1 MDPFTTDKG
10 QSISELGEKAL
21 IVKIREWLGSS
32 APQAPNGMGDDC
44 AVFENAARGFGL
56 LTTDSVVLDR
66 HFSRS
71 DPPHLIGQK
80 LLNRNISD
88 IAAMGGQPTRA
99 VLAGFLPA
107 TLSLEWLHLFFTGL
121 AQTAQGAKVEIV
133 GGDLTETPHDLAINL
148 TLMGIAHRPLLRSGG
163 SPGDLICVT
172 GELGGSR
179 LGRHL
184 SFVPRIEEGL
194 SLAQNSNVLACM
206 DISDGLSIDLPA
218 ILGENCAASIDPD
231 AIPIHDDARKAAAL
245 SGQSPLWHA
254 LNDGEDHELLF
265 IKRAAGKKSP
275 LPKHTVIGTLLHG
288 KTGTLLNA
296 KSGKDLTP
304 SSGYEHFR

>member
-1 MDPFTTDKG
+1 MDPFTIDKG
-10 QSISELGEKAL
+10 QSVSEIGEKAL
-21 IVKIREWLGSS
+21 ILKIREWLGSS

-44 AVFENAARGFGL
+44 AVFENSTCGVSL

-71 DPPHLIGQK
+71 DPPELIAQK
-80 LLNRNISD
+80 LLNRNVSD

-99 VLAGFLPA
+99 VLAGLLPA
-107 TLSLEWLHLFFTGL
+107 NLRLAWLHLFFTGL
-121 AQTAQGAKVEIV
+121 AQTALGTKVQIV
-133 GGDLTETPHDLAINL
+133 GGDLTETPNDLAFNL
-148 TLMGIAHRPLLRSGG
+148 TLMGIAQRPLLRSGG

-184 SFVPRIEEGL
+184 SFLPRVQEGRM
-194 SLAQNSNVLACM
+194 LALNKDVLACM

-218 ILGENCAASIDPD
+218 MLGQNCAASIDPD

-265 IKRAAGKKSP
+265 IKRAADTKLP
-275 LPKHTVIGTLLHG
+275 LPKHSVIGTLLYG
-288 KTGTLLNA
+288 KTGALLNA
-296 KSGKDLTP
+296 KSGKDLTQ

>member
-10 QSISELGEKAL
+10 QSVSEIGEKAL
-21 IVKIREWLGSS
+21 ILKIREWLGSS
-32 APQAPNGMGDDC
+32 APEAPNGMGDDC
-44 AVFENAARGFGL
+44 AIFENSTNGVGL

-71 DPPHLIGQK
+71 DPPQLIGQK

-107 TLSLEWLHLFFTGL
+107 TLSLAWLHLFFRGL
-121 AQTAQGAKVEIV
+121 AKAAQISKVEIV
-133 GGDLTETPHDLAINL
+133 GGDLTETPNDLAFNL
-148 TLMGIAHRPLLRSGG
+148 TLMGIALRPLLRSGG
-163 SPGDLICVT
+163 SVGDLICVT

-194 SLAQNSNVLACM
+194 VLVQNNDVLACM

-218 ILGENCAASIDPD
+218 MLGENCAASIDPD
-231 AIPIHDDARKAAAL
+231 AIPIHCDARKAAAR

-265 IKRAAGKKSP
+265 IKRDADTNSP
-275 LPKHTVIGTLLHG
+275 LPKHTVIGTLVHG
-288 KTGTLLNA
+288 KTGALLNA